1 MLILLV
7 WQLMRR
13 WQGQRRVFG
22 LVPQNKFGFEVQ
34 ESKFHWTTFGFPDSD
49 PIRSHSLNQHLVYGF
64 FLADADDDDA
74 DPDADVDDVDV
85 ALVLL
90 FVPVVD
96 ADVAVVDEDVVVDA
110 DAVVVVDDE
119 DVVVVYF
126 EHFVVVFVDA
136 VDAAVAFVDG
146 LGDLLVGLVCALL
159 LVSHIG

>member
-7 WQLMRR
+7 WQLLRR
-13 WQGQRRVFG
+13 WQEQRKVFG

-49 PIRSHSLNQHLVYGF
+49 PILSHSLNQHLVSGF

-74 DPDADVDDVDV
+74 DPDDVDV
-85 ALVLL
+85 AVVLL